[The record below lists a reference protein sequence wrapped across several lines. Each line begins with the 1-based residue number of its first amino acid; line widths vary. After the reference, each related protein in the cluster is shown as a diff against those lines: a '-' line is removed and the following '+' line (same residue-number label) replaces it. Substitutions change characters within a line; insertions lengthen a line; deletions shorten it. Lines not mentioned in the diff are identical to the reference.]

1 MYIYTHTNFL
11 SLCLFSIHKEDNSQ
25 NIIYPFANTI
35 KKNPVSYNHILCLQN
50 QSYIIYFCKNTKIV
64 KEIPKLYTE
73 QPYCDFQ
80 NSVDSANKSI
90 KF

>member
-25 NIIYPFANTI
+25 N
-35 KKNPVSYNHILCLQN
+35 KNPVSYNHMLCLQN

-80 NSVDSANKSI
+80 NRDNLANRVLNFKRRY
-90 KF
+90 

>member
-1 MYIYTHTNFL
+1 MYIYTHTPIFSVSVYFL
-11 SLCLFSIHKEDNSQ
+11 YIRKTTLKILYTHLQIQYKS
-25 NIIYPFANTI
+25 
-35 KKNPVSYNHILCLQN
+35 PVSYNHMLCLQN

-80 NSVDSANKSI
+80 MLIQQTRVLN
-90 KF
+90 F